1 MKLQDN
7 TLYRDKEYDDSS
19 IEYPQLPNDL
29 KKEDVKFIKNI
40 SGKSILDLIKNNDN
54 LFVWPHSFQDCKDEL
69 NNKHILDCTFNDN
82 KIETLLTG
90 NLVGFIGK
98 DKTQLEIG
106 SRFSPK
112 NSSSD
117 LFLYHMLSKVFDI
130 NIVNME
136 HGKGKSN
143 NIDLL
148 IFIFVGIL
156 KDALRQGVY
165 LLWLL
170 RKFLRQL

>member
-7 TLYRDKEYDDSS
+7 TLYRDKENEDSS

-106 SRFSPK
+106 SR
-112 NSSSD
+112 D
-117 LFLYHMLSKVFDI
+117 R
-130 NIVNME
+130 
-136 HGKGKSN
+136 KS
-143 NIDLL
+143 
-148 IFIFVGIL
+148 V
-156 KDALRQGVY
+156 V
-165 LLWLL
+165 
-170 RKFLRQL
+170 